1 MTDASYRCL
10 ALDVADML
18 APAGETVATAA
29 AVVSATAAP

>member
-18 APAGETVATAA
+18 VPAGETVATAA
-29 AVVSATAAP
+29 AVVPATVTP